1 MKRILSAIALSVI
14 VSLFPTKAY
23 ACDSFLCLGDMLG
36 ITDIAARDAQRK
48 EKQAETEHQR
58 TVDVARINA
67 DANARIADANR
78 QLEAQRIQGKIS
90 EAQAKSMAD
99 AFAALVASK
108 RDEAI
113 AGITQ
118 NAQVA
123 IAGINQTG
131 ETERN
136 RLGWDAKS
144 NMLTIAIIGLLL
156 LTAMLILYRRTNQAP
171 QITVMLANPQ
181 RGQLEQPDTVYLS
194 KTQYNMIGDDYNE
207 R

>member
-1 MKRILSAIALSVI
+1 MKRILSALALSVI
-14 VSLFPTKAY
+14 VSLFPVKAY

-36 ITDIAARDAQRK
+36 ITDIAKRDAERK

-58 TVDVARINA
+58 AVDVARINA
-67 DANARIADANR
+67 DANARIAEANR

-131 ETERN
+131 DTERT

-156 LTAMLILYRRTNQAP
+156 LTAMVILHHRTKQTP
-171 QITVMLANPQ
+171 QITVMLAHSQ
-181 RGQLEQPDTVYLS
+181 RTQLEQPSTIRLS
-194 KTQYNMIGDDYNE
+194 HNQYMIEGEQYE
-207 R
+207 RE

>member
-1 MKRILSAIALSVI
+1 MKRILSALALSIV
-14 VSLFPTKAY
+14 VSLFPAKAY

-67 DANARIADANR
+67 DANARIAEANR
-78 QLEAQRIQGKIS
+78 QLEQQRIQGKIS
-90 EAQAKSMAD
+90 EAQAKSMSD

-156 LTAMLILYRRTNQAP
+156 LTAMLILHCRTKQAP

-181 RGQLEQPDTVYLS
+181 RTQLEQPNVIRLS
-194 KTQYNMIGDDYNE
+194 RNQYMIEGDQYE
-207 R
+207 RE